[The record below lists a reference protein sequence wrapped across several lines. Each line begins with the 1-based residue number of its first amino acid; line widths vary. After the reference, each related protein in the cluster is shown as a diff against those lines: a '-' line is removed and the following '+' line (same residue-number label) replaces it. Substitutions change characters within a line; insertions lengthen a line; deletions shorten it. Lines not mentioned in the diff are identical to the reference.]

1 MKAAASMAAAT
12 RVAACL
18 FLLAATAGHAASVGI
33 APVRVNFD
41 AGERS
46 RVVELTNRGSET
58 VSIQADPVLWSQDED
73 AADVYSDTG
82 DLLVVPRIFSI
93 EPGATQV
100 VRIGR
105 VNPDA
110 APREQS
116 YRIFF
121 TELAPAE
128 DSGAQLQFRLRLAI
142 PVFIAPS
149 DPPAPKLELIR
160 SGHSEEGFEVVLL
173 NAGNTHVQVLQ
184 LNAGVVGELPA
195 DEPAAVTGGY
205 LLPGTAQRFL
215 LPVPQHVRVTS
226 IEADTDVAGI
236 LEYALPASH

>member
-1 MKAAASMAAAT
+1 MKAGAPTAVAS
-12 RVAACL
+12 
-18 FLLAATAGHAASVGI
+18 LLATVLSFLVTAAGQAASVGI
-33 APVRVNFD
+33 APVRVNFE

-58 VSIQADPVLWSQDED
+58 VSIQADPALWVQDEE

-93 EPGATQV
+93 EPGASQV

-105 VNPDA
+105 VNPAA
-110 APREQS
+110 APREQA

-142 PVFIAPS
+142 PVFIAPAG
-149 DPPAPKLELIR
+149 PPAPALELLR
-160 SGHSEEGFEVVLL
+160 AGHTEEGFEVVLR

-184 LNAGVVGELPA
+184 LDANVVGELPA
-195 DEPAAVTGGY
+195 DAPAAVAGAY
-205 LLPGTAQRFL
+205 LLPGTVNRFL

-226 IEADTDVAGI
+226 IEADTDVAGT
-236 LEYALPASH
+236 LEYALSISD

>member
-1 MKAAASMAAAT
+1 MRAAAPIGAAAT
-12 RVAACL
+12 VAALL

-41 AGERS
+41 VADRS
-46 RVVELTNRGSET
+46 QVVELTNRGSET

-73 AADVYSDTG
+73 AGDVYSETG

-105 VNPDA
+105 VNPA
-110 APREQS
+110 AGPEEQA
-116 YRIFF
+116 YRVFF
-121 TELAPAE
+121 TELAPAD
-128 DSGAQLQFRLRLAI
+128 DSGSQLQFRLRLAI

-149 DPPAPKLELIR
+149 DSPAPRLELIR
-160 SGHSEEGFEVVLL
+160 AGHTEEGFEVLL
-173 NAGNTHVQVLQ
+173 RNAGNTHVQVLQ
-184 LNAGVVGELPA
+184 LAANVVGELPA
-195 DEPAAVTGGY
+195 GEPAVIAGGY

-215 LPVPQHVRVTS
+215 LPVPQHVPVTS
-226 IEADTDVAGI
+226 VEADTDVAGI
-236 LEYALPASH
+236 LEYALSISD